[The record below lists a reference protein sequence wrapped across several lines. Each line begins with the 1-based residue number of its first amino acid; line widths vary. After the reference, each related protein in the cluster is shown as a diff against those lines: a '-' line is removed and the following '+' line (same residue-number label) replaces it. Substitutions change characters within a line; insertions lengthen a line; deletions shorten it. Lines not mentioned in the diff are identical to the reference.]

1 MTLERTRIAVVGC
14 GAMGSVYAA
23 RLASVG
29 HEVLVVDAWADHVR
43 AINEHGL
50 ALSGPDGDRVVRISA
65 HTEVPAAVVDLV
77 VLAVKAAHV
86 ADAAAS
92 LAPLLGPGT
101 QVLTIQNGL
110 GSAELVAE
118 IVGAERL
125 VVGIASGFGASLR
138 SPGSAHHNA
147 MRALRFGAHGGGRL
161 EQVEEIAQAWQLA
174 GFDAEAVPEILPM
187 QWEKLICNV
196 AYSAPCALTGLT
208 VSEVR
213 DDEHLGAV
221 SRAAAT
227 EAWEV
232 ARAVG
237 VRLEVQDP
245 VALVRD
251 FAARMPLAKPSA
263 LLDLEAGRASEI
275 DVINGAVPREAAKA
289 GLAAP
294 VNATLTALVR
304 AREVRPTE
312 ED

>member
-1 MTLERTRIAVVGC
+1 MRIAVVGC

-23 RLASVG
+23 RLASCG
-29 HEVLVVDAWADHVR
+29 HDVLVVDAWADHVR
-43 AINEHGL
+43 AISEHGL
-50 ALSGPDGDRVVRISA
+50 SLSGPDGDLLVRVAA
-65 HTEVPAAVVDLV
+65 HVEVPQAEVDLV

-92 LAPLLGPGT
+92 IAPLIGEAT

-110 GSAELVAE
+110 GSAEVVAE
-118 IVGAERL
+118 GVGPDRL
-125 VVGIASGFGASLR
+125 VVGIASGFGASLGG
-138 SPGSAHHNA
+138 PGRAHHNA
-147 MRALRFGAHGGGRL
+147 MRALRFGAYGGGRL
-161 EQVEEIAQAWQLA
+161 DQVNEVAAAWRLA

-196 AYSAPCALTGLT
+196 AYSAPCALSGLT
-208 VSEVR
+208 VGEVR

-232 ARAVG
+232 ARALDVH
-237 VRLEVQDP
+237 LEVADP

-263 LLDLEAGRASEI
+263 LLDVEAGRVSEI
-275 DVINGAVPREAAKA
+275 DVINGAIPREAKKA
-289 GLAAP
+289 GLTAP
-294 VNATLTALVR
+294 VNTTLTALVR
-304 AREVRPTE
+304 AREVRLTE
-312 ED
+312 VK